1 MKKWLLT
8 NRLLFFWLLALCS
21 QGYLLLYSNLGF
33 SQGSIEDGRIKA
45 TVCIACHGIDG
56 NSINP
61 EWPSLAG
68 QHAQYIQKQLQSF
81 QNGQR
86 ENILMN
92 PFVMPLTA
100 QDIQDLASYFSSL
113 SSIQRGAD
121 PNLVELGQRIYRGG
135 IMEKDVPACIACHGP
150 SGKGNPFA
158 LYPIVKGQHSTY
170 TINTLNAY
178 ALGSRS
184 SDSNEVMRSIA
195 NSLTQE
201 EIEAVASYIQGLK

>member
-8 NRLLFFWLLALCS
+8 NRLLFFWLLAFCS
-21 QGYLLLYSNLGF
+21 QGSLLLYSDLGF

-45 TVCIACHGIDG
+45 AVCIACHGIDG

-68 QHAQYIQKQLQSF
+68 QHAQYIEKQLQSF

-86 ENILMN
+86 DNILMN

-100 QDIQDLASYFSSL
+100 QDMQDLASYFSSL

-121 PNLVELGQRIYRGG
+121 PNLAELGQRIYRGG
-135 IMEKDVPACIACHGP
+135 IMEKNVPACIACHGP

-170 TINTLNAY
+170 TL
-178 ALGSRS
+178 
-184 SDSNEVMRSIA
+184 
-195 NSLTQE
+195 SL
-201 EIEAVASYIQGLK
+201 IHI